1 MKVTKKKELTM
12 NRTILGALL
21 GIIMISGAVL
31 GQGTVSGTV
40 TDADG
45 NALPGANVV
54 VEGTSSGAAATLSG
68 AYSIDLPNGT
78 YTVTA
83 SVVGH
88 NKSSATVKI
97 QNSNESANFTLASSS
112 VALGGVDVLANR
124 VDNTAAIAYDDYTKA
139 DIDFRLGGRGLPKAL
154 STLPSV
160 FVENGGGWDDENVYV
175 RGFDDRYT
183 AYLINGVPMNDMENG
198 NLYFSNWT
206 VLADVAAVVQVQ
218 RGAGAVNLAV
228 PSLGGTV
235 NFISVVPTTEASVQ
249 IKQEVGE
256 YDFNKT
262 AITINSGLM
271 MNDKMTVVMA
281 ASRRTADR
289 FFAEGTY
296 TDAWSYYFNTSYSI
310 NDNNRIEMVALG
322 SPQIHGHNFWNNR
335 ISNYS
340 HELARDMGVAEGD
353 LRTEYGVDFNPRA
366 DQLETPYNGKRALAS
381 WVPFDGWNWREADP
395 HSSTMINE
403 RNNYF
408 HKPIV
413 QVNSYNQ
420 VRDDMLLSTALYYS
434 GGEGGGS
441 GSAGSIKWKSDG
453 SGRDYDATILRNS
466 TDNWVDGY
474 GYVSAGILR
483 GSRNNQYTYGVMS
496 KLDYDVS
503 ESLLLTFGLD
513 LRTAEVEHYRQVYDL
528 LGGDAYYNS
537 SNANWTTDQEKYR
550 TLGDKIQYDETNT
563 IDWQGGYAQVSYDGG
578 DGATAFGM
586 FGTTSASYS
595 VQDHFQLGEPIL
607 EADAETGY
615 QMKIGGTY
623 PINDT
628 WLLFGNLSTANLTP
642 TLDKLIDDANFI
654 KNTSFENEKA
664 TWFDIG
670 ARFKAPNGQ
679 WTGTLNYYSSEWSD
693 RAQSGIVE
701 DLSGNESF
709 FNIQGLNENHS
720 GLEYSIAYQPIPVLR
735 IDARGHVSDWR
746 FTDNLN
752 YTYYEVLGD
761 PSSSTNFNLYVK
773 DVMVSGAPQE
783 AHNLIFTGFWNTM
796 KASLE
801 VEHFGKQYP
810 RWGYDGAIQDLAFLL
825 GEGNSFA
832 DDAYVTDFTT
842 LYNLKFQYGMNVGG
856 KDVTLNAYVHNAG
869 DELYVG
875 DFVDAYDGSGDVA
888 NLRVRLGQPR
898 SWVLGFTINY

>member
-1 MKVTKKKELTM
+1 M

-54 VEGTSSGAAATLSG
+54 VDGTSSGAAATLSG

-97 QNSNESANFTLASSS
+97 QNSNESANFTLSSSS

-124 VDNTAAIAYDDYTKA
+124 VDNTDAISYDDYTKA

-206 VLADVAAVVQVQ
+206 VLADVASVVQIQ

-235 NFISVVPTTEASVQ
+235 NFISAAPTTEAGVQ

-256 YDFNKT
+256 YDFSKT
-262 AITINSGLM
+262 AVTVNSGLIM
-271 MNDKMTVVMA
+271 DDKMTVVMA

-289 FFAEGTY
+289 FFATGTY
-296 TDAWSYYFNTSYSI
+296 SDAWSYYFNTSYSI

-322 SPQIHGHNFWNNR
+322 SPQLHGHNFWNNR
-335 ISNYS
+335 VSNYS
-340 HELARDMGVAEGD
+340 HELARDMGVADED
-353 LRTEYGVDFNPRA
+353 LRTEYGVDWNPRA
-366 DQLETPYNGKRALAS
+366 DELDTPYHGKRALAS

-441 GSAGSIKWKSDG
+441 GSAGSLKWKSDG

-466 TDNWVDGY
+466 TENWVDGY
-474 GYVSAGILR
+474 GYQSAGVLR
-483 GSRNNQYTYGVMS
+483 GSRNNQYTYGIMS
-496 KLDYDVS
+496 KLDWDLS
-503 ESLLLTFGLD
+503 ESTKLTFGLD
-513 LRTAEVEHYRQVYDL
+513 VRTAEVEHYRQVYDL
-528 LGGDAYYNS
+528 LGGDVYYNS
-537 SNANWTTDQEKYR
+537 SNENWTTDQEKYR
-550 TLGDKIQYDETNT
+550 TLGDKIQYDNTNT
-563 IDWQGGYAQVSYDGG
+563 IDWQGGYTQVSYNDGS
-578 DGATAFGM
+578 GATAFGM
-586 FGTTSASYS
+586 FGTTSASYT

-607 EADAETGY
+607 EADAETGW
-615 QMKIGGTY
+615 QMKVGGTY
-623 PINDT
+623 PVSDT
-628 WLLFGNLSTANLTP
+628 WLLYGNFSTANLTP
-642 TLDKLIDDANFI
+642 TLDKLVDDANFI
-654 KNTSFENEKA
+654 VNTDFENEKA
-664 TWFDIG
+664 TWFDVG
-670 ARFKAPNGQ
+670 ARFQAPNGQ
-679 WTGTLNYYSSEWSD
+679 WAGSLNYYSSQWSD
-693 RAQSGIVE
+693 RAQSGEVE

-709 FNIQGLNENHS
+709 FSIVGLEENHS

-752 YTYYEVLGD
+752 YTYYEVSGD
-761 PSSSTNFNLYVK
+761 PSTSTNFDLYVK

-783 AHNLIFTGFWNTM
+783 AHNLILTGFWNTM
-796 KASLE
+796 KASIE

-825 GEGNSFA
+825 GENNTFA
-832 DDAYVTDFTT
+832 DDAYVTDFST
-842 LYNLKFQYGMNVGG
+842 LYNLKFQYGMNLGG
-856 KDVTLNAYVHNAG
+856 KDVVLNASVHNAG

-898 SWVLGFTINY
+898 SWVIGFTINY